1 MKKKSVIWSVMTIMM
16 VTILCAVFAACS
28 KSDSEQQGTN
38 ALIGTWVGTDGNDN
52 LTIVIE
58 TANSGRWSEYNN
70 YGGHGKTTS
79 GRLTYQMTG
88 NDRGTV
94 TIIFEDSSSG
104 TQTDTFY
111 FIIQGSALYVYEH
124 GYGDDLEWVLY
135 KQ

>member
-28 KSDSEQQGTN
+28 KSDSEQQGNN
-38 ALIGTWVGTDGNDN
+38 ALIGTWVGKDGNVN
-52 LTIVIE
+52 LTVYIE
-58 TANSGRWSEYNN
+58 TANSGRWSEYIGGE
-70 YGGHGKTTS
+70 YGNTAS

-94 TIIFEDSSSG
+94 TTIFEDSSSG

-111 FIIQGSALYVYEH
+111 FIIQGSVLYLYEH